1 MKTLLGVLL
10 LSLTALCT
18 CSDTQAGTSTE
29 VNASHKCQVA
39 NPSRCLETTE
49 NAHPVVSVKDIPPVG
64 CAIPMAQLE
73 KAWQA
78 Q

>member
-18 CSDTQAGTSTE
+18 CSDTQAGTSSE
-29 VNASHKCQVA
+29 VNASPECQVA
-39 NPSRCLETTE
+39 NPSHCLETIE
-49 NAHPVVSVKDIPPVG
+49 NTHPVVSLKDIPPVG

-73 KAWQA
+73 KARQA

>member
-18 CSDTQAGTSTE
+18 CSDTHAGTSME
-29 VNASHKCQVA
+29 VNASHECRIA
-39 NPSRCLETTE
+39 NPSRCLETAE
-49 NAHPVVSVKDIPPVG
+49 NSHPVVSLKDIPPVG

-73 KAWQA
+73 KVRQA

>member
-18 CSDTQAGTSTE
+18 CSDTQAGASIE
-29 VNASHKCQVA
+29 MNASHDCQVA
-39 NPSRCLETTE
+39 NPSHCLETIE
-49 NAHPVVSVKDIPPVG
+49 NPQTTVSVKDIPPVG

>member
-10 LSLTALCT
+10 LSLTALFT
-18 CSDTQAGTSTE
+18 CSDTHAGKSVE
-29 VNASHKCQVA
+29 ANAPHECQD
-39 NPSRCLETTE
+39 NNQLRCLETVKQPHSTL
-49 NAHPVVSVKDIPPVG
+49 SIKDIPPVG

>member
-18 CSDTQAGTSTE
+18 CSDTQAIQTTE
-29 VNASHKCQVA
+29 VKALLNCQSEQV
-39 NPSRCLETTE
+39 RCLKVEVTHSKE
-49 NAHPVVSVKDIPPVG
+49 VSVKDIPPVG
-64 CAIPMAQLE
+64 CAIPMAQIE
-73 KAWQA
+73 KVLQT

>member
-1 MKTLLGVLL
+1 MKTLSGVLL

-18 CSDTQAGTSTE
+18 CSDTQAGISRE
-29 VNASHKCQVA
+29 ENAFHYCQVA
-39 NPSRCLETTE
+39 ESRCLKTPS
-49 NAHPVVSVKDIPPVG
+49 AAVSFKEIPPVG

-78 Q
+78 R

>member
-18 CSDTQAGTSTE
+18 CSDTQAGTYIE
-29 VNASHKCQVA
+29 VNATHDCQVA
-39 NPSRCLETTE
+39 NKSHYLETMQKSQTTI
-49 NAHPVVSVKDIPPVG
+49 SVKDIPPVG

-73 KAWQA
+73 KARQA